1 MTDISDLGL
10 VSDLWEYW
18 GFSPWNSDGMK
29 GVCRRVTFVKS
40 ALIGEVCRYYADD
53 YIIWSHH
60 GKADRQR
67 ILKSCRP
74 QPDLRRS
81 AIFSLRERNQL
92 RNVPSGRFFSVR
104 GMRRC
109 TPYARGRFENGS
121 RTLPPS
127 WIKRWNILRHGKAS
141 LEVVYWKN
149 SGSIHFFTLFSFSEV
164 NDLLAILFLI
174 AIVLF
179 AILL

>member
-67 ILKSCRP
+67 ILTTCRP
-74 QPDLRRS
+74 QPDLMTQRYLFVEGAESAEKCSIRS
-81 AIFSLRERNQL
+81 FLF
-92 RNVPSGRFFSVR
+92 GFR
-104 GMRRC
+104 GYAEVHTF
-109 TPYARGRFENGS
+109 TPGGRFEKRVKDLAPLVDKALELLRS
-121 RTLPPS
+121 RKS
-127 WIKRWNILRHGKAS
+127 ESGGGV
-141 LEVVYWKN
+141 LEK
-149 SGSIHFFTLFSFSEV
+149 
-164 NDLLAILFLI
+164 
-174 AIVLF
+174 
-179 AILL
+179 